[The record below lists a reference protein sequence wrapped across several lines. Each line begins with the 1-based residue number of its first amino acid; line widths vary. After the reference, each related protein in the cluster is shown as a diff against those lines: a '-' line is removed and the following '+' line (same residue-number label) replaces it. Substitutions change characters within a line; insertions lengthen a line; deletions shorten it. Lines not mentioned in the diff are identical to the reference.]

1 MKMKCYVDMPYPSIM
16 VQKRDVELAKK
27 ILNVYAGEVSED
39 TSTHT
44 YIFQSLISQN
54 EEIKKILK
62 DIGIVEMHHLEMLGL
77 LIKKLGL
84 LPIYISENNNN
95 LKWFNGK
102 YVNYERNLKKLI
114 RDNIEMEKKA
124 IRNYDEI
131 IKETDDNYV
140 IHLIK
145 RIILDERLHIEIFE
159 KIYQQLDF

>member
-1 MKMKCYVDMPYPSIM
+1 MKCYVDMPYPSIM